1 MFKKASLLFI
11 VFVLGIISAFAA
23 PDSLKILRR
32 ELFASKRADSA
43 IFWRYAD
50 MCLRERRYAELVADY
65 RLLLDS
71 AKKDL
76 LKDDQPLLV
85 TLCNNIDTTTPNEHT
100 VFLFDITGRLYT
112 RYHLDNVSALN
123 YFLKSIRIA
132 ERLKDPCLIIK
143 GYSGLGTFYMNVKHD
158 IVIAN
163 SYFEAIDSVLEKTHM
178 NGISECNV
186 DVNQRRAVLYY
197 YMADY
202 AMGINCL
209 DKSIVIARR
218 FRLPQKLFDLYI
230 RRSNFEIELGDR
242 PKALRSL
249 DTLDAII
256 NNEPNADRLKQLI
269 NSYRFNI
276 AVQNGEFE
284 KARNISKGIIAEKL
298 NGTND
303 EYYDYL
309 FHLAQMN
316 IHFGDYAA
324 AEKDVDL
331 YQSELKPWNI
341 QRWRCV
347 YQVRYMLNKA
357 SGHYQDALKYYEQ
370 YARLNDSVH
379 HQQQIFA
386 VIAEQIKFNTK
397 QKEEALSLQI
407 AINETQSKNTKVI
420 VLFFIS
426 VCLILLLALGYR
438 SNMALREKE
447 KMSRAFTRKLLQNSE
462 EMQNR
467 LAHELHDGLG
477 QELLLLKNGLV
488 LEHNAPKAD
497 MVAGIIESVRGMSR
511 ELYPALLDMVGL
523 QTAIES
529 QLQKV
534 DQAEDIFIS
543 SEIEYAGKLDKYTA
557 LQVYRVFQEALT
569 NVLKYANATSV
580 YVGLTQEG
588 GVIRLT
594 VKDNGSGFDV
604 DEKSN
609 SIAAFGL
616 QTMQRRAES
625 INAKLKISSVK
636 SKGTEVSLELP
647 DNENIN
653 RR

>member
-1 MFKKASLLFI
+1 MLKKTSLLFI
-11 VFVLGIISAFAA
+11 VFLLCAWGTYAL
-23 PDSLKILRR
+23 PDSLKTLRR
-32 ELFASKRADSA
+32 ELLAAKRVDSA
-43 IFWRYAD
+43 TFWRYAT
-50 MCLRERRYAELVADY
+50 MCLREKQYAELVADY
-65 RLLLDS
+65 RMLLDS
-71 AKKDL
+71 ARRDL
-76 LKDDQPLLV
+76 LKDDQAILVPL
-85 TLCNNIDTTTPNEHT
+85 CAGIDTVNINENT

-112 RYHLDNVSALN
+112 RYHLDNTSALN

-143 GYSGLGTFYMNVKHD
+143 GYSGMGTFYMNVKHD
-158 IVIAN
+158 IVVAN
-163 SYFEAIDSVLEKTHM
+163 SYFEKIDSVLVATNM

-186 DVNQRRAVLYY
+186 DVNQRRAVLNY

-202 AMGINCL
+202 AAGINYL
-209 DKSIVIARR
+209 DKSIVIARK

-242 PKALRSL
+242 AKALRSL
-249 DTLDAII
+249 DTLEAII
-256 NNEPNADRLKQLI
+256 ANEPNADRLKQLI

-276 AVQNGEFE
+276 AVQNGEFQQ
-284 KARNISKGIIAEKL
+284 AREISKGIAPERL

-316 IHFGDYAA
+316 IHFGDYAE
-324 AEKDVDL
+324 AEKNVDL
-331 YQSELKPWNI
+331 YQSDLKPWNI

-357 SGHYQDALKYYEQ
+357 SGHYGDALKYYEQ
-370 YARLNDSVH
+370 YTRLNDSVH

-397 QKEEALSLQI
+397 QKEEALNLQI

-420 VLFFIS
+420 VLFFITI
-426 VCLILLLALGYR
+426 CLVLLLALGYR

-447 KMSRAFTRKLLQNSE
+447 RMNRAFTRKLLQNSE

-477 QELLLLKNGLV
+477 QELLLLKNGLI
-488 LEHNAPKAD
+488 LENNTAKAD
-497 MVAGIIESVRGMSR
+497 MVADVIESVRGMSR

-543 SEIEYAGKLDKYTA
+543 SEIEFAGKLDKYTA

-580 YVGLTQEG
+580 YVALKQEG

-594 VKDNGSGFDV
+594 VKDNGVGFDV
-604 DEKSN
+604 DEQN
-609 SIAAFGL
+609 SSTATFGL

-636 SKGTEVSLELP
+636 NKGTEVSLELP

>member
-1 MFKKASLLFI
+1 MLKRFILCFI
-11 VFVLGIISAFAA
+11 VFFLCISGVQAA
-23 PDSLKILRR
+23 ADSVGLLRTK
-32 ELFASKRADSA
+32 LFASKRVDSA
-43 IFWRYAD
+43 AFQQYVAF
-50 MCLRERRYAELVADY
+50 CLGQKRFKELVADY

-76 LKDDQPLLV
+76 LKDDQQMLV
-85 TLCNNIDTTTPNEHT
+85 TLCNNIDTTHIDVNT

-163 SYFEAIDSVLEKTHM
+163 SYFEKIDSVLIKTGM

-202 AMGINCL
+202 AAGIACL
-209 DKSIVIARR
+209 DKSIAVARR
-218 FRLPQKLFDLYI
+218 YKLPQKLFDIYI

-242 PKALRSL
+242 AKALRSL
-249 DTLDAII
+249 DTLASII
-256 NNEPNADRLKQLI
+256 ANEPNADRLTQLI

-276 AVQNGEFE
+276 AVQNGEFD
-284 KARNISKGIIAEKL
+284 KARAMSAGIYPDKL

-316 IHFGDYAA
+316 IHFGDYLEAG
-324 AEKDVDL
+324 KNIDI
-331 YQSELKPWNI
+331 YQSDLKPWNI

-357 SGHYQDALKYYEQ
+357 SGNYKEALKYYEQ
-370 YARLNDSVH
+370 YTRLNDSVH

-386 VIAEQIKFNTK
+386 VIAEQMKFNTA

-407 AINETQSKNTKVI
+407 AINETQSKNTKIIILVFVSI
-420 VLFFIS
+420 
-426 VCLILLLALGYR
+426 CLLLLLALGYR
-438 SNMALREKE
+438 ANLELREKE
-447 KMSRAFTRKLLQNSE
+447 RMNRTFTQKLLQNTESE
-462 EMQNR
+462 QNR

-477 QELLLLKNGLV
+477 QELLLLKNSLI
-488 LEHNAPKAD
+488 LEHNTDKAD
-497 MVAGIIESVRGMSR
+497 MVADIIESVRGMSR

-523 QTAIES
+523 QTAMES
-529 QLQKV
+529 QLQKL
-534 DQAEDIFIS
+534 DLAEDIFIS
-543 SEIEYAGKLDKYTA
+543 SEIEFDGKLDKFVA
-557 LQVYRVFQEALT
+557 LQLYRVFQEALT
-569 NVLKYANATSV
+569 NVLKYAQATSV
-580 YVGLTQEG
+580 YVGLKREG
-588 GVIRLT
+588 DIVKLII
-594 VKDNGSGFDV
+594 KDNGVGFDV
-604 DEKSN
+604 DEKN
-609 SIAAFGL
+609 SSTASFGL

-625 INAKLKISSVK
+625 INAQLKISSVK
-636 SKGTEVSLELP
+636 NKGTELSLDFP
-647 DNENIN
+647 YNENID

>member
-1 MFKKASLLFI
+1 MLKRTSLLFI
-11 VFVLGIISAFAA
+11 VFLLGFISVFASV
-23 PDSLKILRR
+23 DSLKMLRR
-32 ELFASKRADSA
+32 ELFLPKRADSTV
-43 IFWRYAD
+43 FWQYAN
-50 MCLRERRYAELVADY
+50 MCLREKRYAELVADY
-65 RLLLDS
+65 KLLLDS

-85 TLCNNIDTTTPNEHT
+85 ALCNNIDTTRVDENT

-158 IVIAN
+158 IVVAN
-163 SYFEAIDSVLEKTHM
+163 SYFEKIDSVLVATNM

-186 DVNQRRAVLYY
+186 DVNQRRAVLSY

-202 AMGINCL
+202 TTAINYL

-218 FRLPQKLFDLYI
+218 FKLPQKLFDLYI

-242 PKALRSL
+242 AKALRSL
-249 DTLDAII
+249 DTLELII
-256 NNEPNADRLKQLI
+256 ANEPNADRLNQLI
-269 NSYRFNI
+269 NSYRFNV
-276 AVQNGEFE
+276 AVQNGEYE
-284 KARNISKGIIAEKL
+284 KALDLSKGIIAEKL

-316 IHFGDYAA
+316 IHFGDYTE
-324 AEKDVDL
+324 AEKNVDL
-331 YQSELKPWNI
+331 YQSDLKPWNI

-370 YARLNDSVH
+370 YTRLNDSVH

-386 VIAEQIKFNTK
+386 VIAEQIKFSTK
-397 QKEEALSLQI
+397 QKEEALNLQI

-426 VCLILLLALGYR
+426 ICLVLLLALGYR

-447 KMSRAFTRKLLQNSE
+447 KMSRAFTRKLLQNNE

-477 QELLLLKNGLV
+477 QELLLLKNGLM
-488 LEHNAPKAD
+488 LEHNTEKAD
-497 MVAGIIESVRGMSR
+497 VVAGIIESVRGMSR

-543 SEIEYAGKLDKYTA
+543 SEIEYTGKLDKYSS
-557 LQVYRVFQEALT
+557 LQVYRIFQEALT
-569 NVLKYANATSV
+569 NVLKYAGATSV
-580 YVGLTQEG
+580 YVGLKQED

-594 VKDNGSGFDV
+594 VKDNGVGFDV
-604 DEKSN
+604 GEKGS
-609 SIAAFGL
+609 SIATFGL